1 MVILTSRN
9 EEPNIV
15 IQNLED
21 VAFWLNV
28 HQRYSVQDAK
38 RMNEIEDR
46 IRRLERVPFVRLWLR
61 LTNG

>member
-28 HQRYSVQDAK
+28 HQRYSVQDVK